1 MKKGTKGMLIA
12 AGVFAVAGIGLC
24 VSAVS
29 MGAAK
34 EGSQVVDQVV
44 SAFRDN
50 AYPEAG
56 LIHLGKAYRNS
67 GNGKLSDEDAVSTN
81 VAFKKNL
88 EISLK
93 YDELILQ
100 EYDGDVIKVDT
111 INNEK
116 GDVVISEDADKI
128 TIKDTHAGT
137 TRTKKQVMVS
147 IPSGTAFDSVSLG
160 VDAGTIELYG
170 EIKAD
175 QFYAEVGAGEFDAS
189 ATITADKCDLQVGA
203 GTIDIETIDAKE
215 ISADCGTGEID
226 MELSGKEQDYNYE
239 ISCGIGEID
248 INDSQFS
255 GLGVEK
261 TISNDGAKR
270 KVTLECGMGEIDVSF
285 TNED

>member
-24 VSAVS
+24 VSAVA

-50 AYPEAG
+50 AYPGAG
-56 LIHLGKAYRNS
+56 LIRLGRVYRNTGS
-67 GNGKLSDEDAVSTN
+67 GELKEEDVVSTD

-100 EYDGDVIKVDT
+100 EYAGDVIKVDT
-111 INNEK
+111 ANDEK

-137 TRTKKQVMVS
+137 TRTKKQVIVS

-175 QFYAEVGAGEFDAS
+175 QFYAEVGAGEFEAS

-215 ISADCGTGEID
+215 IKRKLRNRRNC

-239 ISCGIGEID
+239 IPAESVKSI
-248 INDSQFS
+248 
-255 GLGVEK
+255 
-261 TISNDGAKR
+261 
-270 KVTLECGMGEIDVSF
+270 
-285 TNED
+285 

>member
-1 MKKGTKGMLIA
+1 MRKGTKGMLIA
-12 AGVFAVAGIGLC
+12 AGIFAVAGIGLC

-50 AYPEAG
+50 TYPAAG

-67 GNGKLSDEDAVSTN
+67 GNGKLSEEDAVSTD

-111 INNEK
+111 INDEK

-203 GTIDIETIDAKE
+203 GTIDIETIDANE
-215 ISADCGTGEID
+215 ISANCGTGEID

-239 ISCGIGEID
+239 ISCGIGEVD

>member
-34 EGSQVVDQVV
+34 EGSQVVNQVV

-50 AYPEAG
+50 TYPAAG

-111 INNEK
+111 INDEK

-215 ISADCGTGEID
+215 ISADCGTGEIS
-226 MELSGKEQDYNYE
+226 MELSGKEQDYNY
-239 ISCGIGEID
+239 
-248 INDSQFS
+248 
-255 GLGVEK
+255 
-261 TISNDGAKR
+261 
-270 KVTLECGMGEIDVSF
+270 
-285 TNED
+285 